1 MRDLKGRLLYV
12 TILMLSF
19 LAVSRQAFAQE
30 HQDIKNGP
38 EEKFNAKEY
47 IMDHVLDSHEWHL
60 WTNPK
65 SGHHVTV
72 SLPVIIYDRE
82 SGLHLF
88 SSKNITEGKTYED
101 YKIAAEGK
109 YEGRIVK
116 VNDAGEVNEEY
127 VPLDLSITKS
137 VAGMMVAALVLL
149 WIFLSL
155 AHSYKKSGISA
166 PKGLQGLIEPV
177 ILFVRDD
184 VIKPNIGPKYEK
196 FMPYLLTVFFFILI
210 NNILGLIPIFPF
222 GANVTGN
229 IAVTLVLAVCT
240 LVITEFNGS
249 KTYWK
254 HIVASPGVPFWLLP
268 IMFIVEVIGIFSKPF
283 ALMIRLFANITAGH
297 IIVLSLIGLIFIFKT
312 AWASLVSVPFVV
324 FMDCLELFVA
334 FLQAYVFTL
343 LSSLFIGLALQEEH
357 H

>member
-19 LAVSRQAFAQE
+19 LAIGRQARAQE
-30 HQDIKNGP
+30 HQDIKT
-38 EEKFNAKEY
+38 ESKVKFNATEY

-65 SGHHVTV
+65 TGHAVAV
-72 SLPVIIYDRE
+72 YLPVIIYDRE
-82 SGLHLF
+82 SGLHTF
-88 SSKNITEGKTYED
+88 SSKHISHNQSYEGYE
-101 YKIAAEGK
+101 IAAEGK
-109 YEGRIVK
+109 YQGRIVK
-116 VNDAGEVNEEY
+116 VNDAGVINEEY
-127 VPLDLSITKS
+127 LPLDLSITKS
-137 VAGMMVAALVLL
+137 IAGLMVAAVILL
-149 WIFLSL
+149 WLFLSL

-166 PKGLQGLIEPV
+166 PKGMQSLLEPI

-196 FMPYLLTVFFFILI
+196 FLPYLLTVFFFVLI
-210 NNILGLIPIFPF
+210 NNLLGLIPIFPF

-229 IAVTLVLAVCT
+229 IAVTLVLALGTFVVT
-240 LVITEFNGS
+240 QINGT

-268 IMFIVEVIGIFSKPF
+268 IMFVVEVIGIFSKPF

-297 IIVLSLIGLIFIFKT
+297 IIVLSLIGLIFIFGT
-312 AWASLVSVPFVV
+312 AWASVVSVPFVL

-343 LSSLFIGLALQEEH
+343 LSSLFIGLALQEGH

>member
-19 LAVSRQAFAQE
+19 LAIGRQAKAQE
-30 HQDIKNGP
+30 HQNINNESEK
-38 EEKFNAKEY
+38 KFNATEY

-65 SGHHVTV
+65 TGHAVAV
-72 SLPVIIYDRE
+72 YLPVIIYDRE
-82 SGLHLF
+82 SGIHAF
-88 SSKNITEGKTYED
+88 SSRHIAHGESYQGYE
-101 YKIAAEGK
+101 IASEGK
-109 YEGRIVK
+109 YAGRLVK
-116 VNDAGEVNEEY
+116 TNEAGEAEY
-127 VPLDLSITKS
+127 LPLDLSITKA
-137 VAGMMVAALVLL
+137 VAGMLVAVTILL

-155 AHSYKKSGISA
+155 ARSYKKSGISA
-166 PKGLQGLIEPV
+166 PKGMQSLLEPV

-184 VIKPNIGPKYEK
+184 VIIPNIGPKYEK
-196 FMPYLLTVFFFILI
+196 YLPYLLTVFFFILI
-210 NNILGLIPIFPF
+210 NNLLGLIPIFPF

-229 IAVTLVLAVCT
+229 IAVTMVLAVGT
-240 LVITEFNGS
+240 FLVTQFSGT

-254 HIVASPGVPFWLLP
+254 HIVATPGVPFWLIP
-268 IMFIVEVIGIFSKPF
+268 IMFLVELIGIFSKPF

-297 IIVLSLIGLIFIFKT
+297 IVVLSLVGLIFIFQ
-312 AWASLVSVPFVV
+312 SLFISPVSIFFVL
-324 FMDCLELFVA
+324 FMDVLELFVA

>member
-1 MRDLKGRLLYV
+1 LKGRLLYV

-19 LAVSRQAFAQE
+19 FAVGRQVKAQE
-30 HQDIKNGP
+30 HQDIKNES

-65 SGHHVTV
+65 SGHPVAV
-72 SLPVIIYDRE
+72 YLPVIIYDKE

-88 SSKNITEGKTYED
+88 SSRNIAEEKEYEGYV
-101 YKIAAEGK
+101 IAAEGK
-109 YEGRIVK
+109 HQGSIVK
-116 VNDAGEVNEEY
+116 VNPDGTINEEY

-137 VAGMMVAALVLL
+137 VAGMMIAVAILL

-155 AHSYKKSGISA
+155 ARSYKKSGISA
-166 PKGLQGLIEPV
+166 PKGMQSLMEPV

-196 FMPYLLTVFFFILI
+196 YLPYLLTVFFFILI

-240 LVITEFNGS
+240 LLVTNFSGT

-268 IMFIVEVIGIFSKPF
+268 IMLIVEVIGIFSKPF
-283 ALMIRLFANITAGH
+283 ALMIRLFANMTAGH
-297 IIVLSLIGLIFIFKT
+297 IIVLSLIGLIFIFKSI
-312 AWASLVSVPFVV
+312 AIAPVSIAFVV